1 VDNLTIYNK
10 VKAVPPEAQK
20 KIGGGRLSGMTDIN
34 PMWRLKTLTEQFGI
48 CGFGWKYEI
57 KKQWLEQGACDEV
70 SAFVNIA
77 LKVKIDGEWSEEIPG
92 TGGSSFVAKE
102 SKGLYTSDECFK
114 MALTDAISVAC
125 KALGFGADV
134 YWDKDRTKYSSGEDE
149 GGYTPPKADKPQDKP
164 QQEQTATGD
173 IISKPQANR
182 IYALSGGNA
191 DICKEVLK
199 TFRYAKADE
208 VQKKH
213 YEAICKAVQEEAAK
227 AEADKDGLPWK

>member
-1 VDNLTIYNK
+1 
-10 VKAVPPEAQK
+10 VPPEAK
-20 KIGGGRLSGMTDIN
+20 KAIGGGRLKGMTDIN
-34 PMWRLKTLTEQFGI
+34 PMWRIKTLTEQFGI
-48 CGFGWKYEI
+48 CGIGWKYEI
-57 KKQWLEQGACDEV
+57 TEKRLDKGGNDEV
-70 SAFVNIA
+70 AAFVDINLYI
-77 LKVKIDGEWSEEIPG
+77 KHNGEWSEAIPG
-92 TGGSSFVAKE
+92 TGGSSFVANE
-102 SKGLYTSDECFK
+102 SKGLFTSDECFK

-199 TFRYAKADE
+199 TFGYAKSDE

-213 YEAICKAVQEEAAK
+213 YEAICKAVQEVSAK
-227 AEADKDGLPWK
+227 ADGDKDGLPWKD